1 MVFAAAAGCVCCAG
15 GKTKEMASDAKSS
28 DGFRNSESS
37 STTSELFYYCTW
49 DCETCHHVLS
59 LSTENAGNVAVMM
72 NMVTRARLGL
82 IFSPGVSCLRLA
94 HFSSRL
100 SI

>member
-72 NMVTRARLGL
+72 NMVTRARVGL